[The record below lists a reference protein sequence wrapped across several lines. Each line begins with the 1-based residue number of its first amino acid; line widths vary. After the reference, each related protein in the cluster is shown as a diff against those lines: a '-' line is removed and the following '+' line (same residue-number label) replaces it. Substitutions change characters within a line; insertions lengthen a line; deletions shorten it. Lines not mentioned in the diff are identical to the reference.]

1 MKNINKCKICYKG
14 NKCAKKLNLNLKY
27 KFITSDYKL
36 AKCKKEYLFCK
47 NSGFIFTKLTRNYL
61 RNINNI
67 YKKYKFV
74 NKFFIKSKTT
84 REQIVAKA
92 INKSQKN
99 ISEILEIGPGEG
111 NLIKIFNNLEKTKYI
126 DVLEVNEKKLN
137 FFKKL
142 KRFRNFFTELD
153 DMHNNYDVIILNQS
167 IFHILDL
174 YKTISKI
181 SHCLK
186 ENGVIIVIT
195 PDPLK
200 YHVLPYIYEIFSY
213 SSKKN
218 IINYFKN
225 FNLGVSKDYADVLK
239 NQIFISFKRKKE
251 FSFFDKDFYKKY
263 IKEQI
268 RFSNY
273 LDKLKNAKISIIGA
287 GVFGK
292 FLFYNFRN
300 NIIELKD
307 DFLKINKKFKKC
319 DKSRII
325 KTYLMHKI

>member
-1 MKNINKCKICYKG
+1 MKNINKCKICYKD
-14 NKCAKKLNLNLKY
+14 NKCAKKINLNLKY
-27 KFITSDYKL
+27 KFITGDYKL
-36 AKCKKEYLFCK
+36 AKYKKEYLFCK

-111 NLIKIFNNLEKTKYI
+111 NLIKIFNNLKKTKYI
-126 DVLEVNEKKLN
+126 DVLEVNEKKFN
-137 FFKKL
+137 FFSKL
-142 KRFRNFFTELD
+142 KKFRNFFTELD
-153 DMHNNYDVIILNQS
+153 DIHNNYDVIILNQS

-174 YKTISKI
+174 HKTISKI

-186 ENGVIIVIT
+186 ESGVVIVVT

-200 YHVLPYIYEIFSY
+200 YHVLTYIYEIFSF

-225 FNLGVSKDYADVLK
+225 FNLGVSKDYADILK

-251 FSFFDKDFYKKY
+251 FSIFDKDFYKKY
-263 IKEQI
+263 IKGQI
-268 RFSNY
+268 RFSKY
-273 LDKLKNAKISIIGA
+273 LDKLKNTKISIIGA

-307 DFLKINKKFKKC
+307 DFLKINKKFKKR

-325 KTYLMHKI
+325 KTYLMHEI